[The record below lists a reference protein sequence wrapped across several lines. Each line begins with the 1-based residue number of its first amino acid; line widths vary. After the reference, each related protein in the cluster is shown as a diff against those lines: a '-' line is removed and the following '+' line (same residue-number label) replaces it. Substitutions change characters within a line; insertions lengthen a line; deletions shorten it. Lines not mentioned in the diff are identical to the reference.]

1 MLRAIIDIGSNSIK
15 MRIAVVDRG
24 RIRVI
29 RDETEVVRL
38 GRGMSE
44 SGVLSPESMRVSCD
58 AVCRMT
64 QRASLMGAE
73 IFAVGTMALR
83 TAKNAD
89 VFVRMVRD
97 SCGQEIHVLSGEEE
111 AKYSWLGAVDGL
123 GIDGDAVMFDSGGGS
138 TEFVMGSESG
148 IMRVVSVP
156 VGAVNLSERFF
167 CAYDTPIKK
176 SACDEAVSYVKNML
190 IGNHIEDFRTEMLT
204 VYTPSAKN
212 HIEDFRAQTG
222 TQTVIAVGG
231 GAVTMAS
238 VKHACETFTPSKLHG
253 SILTQ
258 KDIVR
263 QIRMYASLTLKERE
277 NVIGLPASRA
287 DVILGSA
294 FIIFTALRI
303 LNARSCIVSI
313 NGLRH
318 GLLIRDK

>member
-15 MRIAVVDRG
+15 MRIAAVTNG
-24 RIRVI
+24 HIRVI

-44 SGVLSPESMRVSCD
+44 SGVLSPESMKVSCD

-64 QRASLMGAE
+64 HRASLMGAE

-83 TAKNAD
+83 TAKNSGE
-89 VFVRMVRD
+89 FVRMVKD

-123 GIDGDAVMFDSGGGS
+123 GIDGNAVMFDSGGGS
-138 TEFVMGSESG
+138 TEFVMGSECG
-148 IMRVVSVP
+148 IRRVVSVP
-156 VGAVNLSERFF
+156 IGAVNLSERFF
-167 CAYDTPIKK
+167 CVYDSPIKK
-176 SACDEAVSYVKNML
+176 SACDNAVSYVKNIL
-190 IGNHIEDFRTEMLT
+190 SENHIEDFST
-204 VYTPSAKN
+204 
-212 HIEDFRAQTG
+212 D

-258 KDIVR
+258 RDIVR
-263 QIRMYASLTLKERE
+263 QIRMYAALTLKERE

-294 FIIFTALRI
+294 CIIFTALRI

>member
-15 MRIAVVDRG
+15 MRIAAVTNG
-24 RIRVI
+24 HIRVI

-44 SGVLSPESMRVSCD
+44 SGMLSAESMRVSCE

-64 QRASLMGAE
+64 HRALLMGAE

-83 TAKNAD
+83 TAKNSEE
-89 VFVRMVRD
+89 FVKMVKD
-97 SCGQEIHVLSGEEE
+97 SCGQEIHILSGEEE

-123 GIDGDAVMFDSGGGS
+123 GIHGNAVMFDSGGGS
-138 TEFVMGSESG
+138 TEFVMGSEGG
-148 IMRVVSVP
+148 IRRVVSVP

-167 CAYDTPIKK
+167 CVYDSPIKK
-176 SACDEAVSYVKNML
+176 SACDNAVSYVKSML
-190 IGNHIEDFRTEMLT
+190 AE
-204 VYTPSAKN
+204 S
-212 HIEDFRAQTG
+212 HIEDFRAD
-222 TQTVIAVGG
+222 TQTIIAVGG

-238 VKHACETFTPSKLHG
+238 VKHACENFTPSKLHG

-258 KDIVR
+258 RDIVR
-263 QIRMYASLTLKERE
+263 QIRMYAALTLKERE

-294 FIIFTALRI
+294 CIIFTALRI

>member
-15 MRIAVVDRG
+15 MRIAAVTGG

-38 GRGMSE
+38 GRGMSK
-44 SGVLSPESMRVSCD
+44 SGLLSPESMKVSCE

-83 TAKNAD
+83 TAKNSGE
-89 VFVRMVRD
+89 FVRMVKEA
-97 SCGQEIHVLSGEEE
+97 CGQEIHVLSGEEE

-123 GIDGDAVMFDSGGGS
+123 DIDGNAVMFDSGGGS
-138 TEFVMGSESG
+138 TEFVMGSEGG
-148 IMRVVSVP
+148 IRRVVSVP

-167 CAYDTPIKK
+167 CVYDSPIKR
-176 SACDEAVSYVKNML
+176 SACEEAAAFVKSML
-190 IGNHIEDFRTEMLT
+190 AENRID
-204 VYTPSAKN
+204 
-212 HIEDFRAQTG
+212 DFRA
-222 TQTVIAVGG
+222 QTVIAVGG

-263 QIRMYASLTLKERE
+263 QIRMYSSLTLKERQ
-277 NVIGLPASRA
+277 NVIGLPAARA

-294 FIIFTALRI
+294 CIILTALRI